1 MSVTIFL
8 EGGAIGPH
16 SKALNTECRK
26 GFRELLDK
34 CGFERMPALLA
45 CGGRTNA
52 FRDFKKQLK
61 RQSKAGFVVLW
72 VDSED
77 PVENIEK
84 TWSQL
89 KNRPGDNWTKP
100 RGATDEQVLLM
111 TTCMET
117 LIVADRL
124 ALQMHYGAKL
134 NESALPPL
142 VNLESRHRD
151 EVLDRLEKATGECP
165 NKYTKGKRSFEIL
178 GKLNPDTLEQ
188 LPSFKRARRILEA
201 KL

>member
-1 MSVTIFL
+1 MSATIFL
-8 EGGAIGPH
+8 EGGASGPH

-26 GFRELLDK
+26 GFRELLGK

-45 CGGRTNA
+45 CRGRANA
-52 FRDFKKQLK
+52 FRDFKKLLN
-61 RQSKAGFVVLW
+61 RQSEAGFVALW

-84 TWSQL
+84 TWAHL
-89 KNRPGDNWTKP
+89 KNRLGDNWTKP
-100 RGATDEQVLLM
+100 RRATDEQVLLM

-117 LIVADRL
+117 LIAADRI
-124 ALQMHYGAKL
+124 ALQMHYGPKL

-151 EVLDRLEKATGECP
+151 EVHDRLEKVTGKCP

-178 GKLNPDTLEQ
+178 AKLNPDVLEQ
-188 LPSFKRARRILEA
+188 LPSFKRTRRILEA